1 MQIIIEKQE
10 LKNALGLYLQENP
23 QLLQLWFK
31 EMMEKLLIQPNLH
44 ILSDDQLTIEQFK
57 AKYAVKKTALKKL
70 QVLWADAPSAEQ
82 LMLQLHK

>member
-23 QLLQLWFK
+23 QLMQLWLK
-31 EMMEKLLIQPNLH
+31 EIMEKLLIQPNLH
-44 ILSDDQLTIEQFK
+44 ILSDNQLTIEQFK

-70 QVLWADAPSAEQ
+70 QYLWADQPSAEQ